1 MSFILSL
8 RRSDQQLSGGL
19 EQTRTW
25 PPLPALR
32 FVGKQAALGR
42 RTALFLIVFFIGF
55 AVTLTCR
62 SYGDATADAIAISYP
77 QLAPQTAAAE
87 TAPKMVSASQPA
99 INSDPLEAFKPML
112 IGLATLRQSVDQFA
126 AQHFVSEEQIAT
138 EIAVPKAPRRNI
150 VDKINSAP
158 ASGPGAAPAR
168 KPVPQQLPSPVEL
181 GLRGSYER

>member
-1 MSFILSL
+1 MSFILS
-8 RRSDQQLSGGL
+8 RERSDQQLVRGL
-19 EQTRTW
+19 ELITAW
-25 PPLPALR
+25 PPLPAQR

-42 RTALFLIVFFIGF
+42 RTAPFLIVFCIGF
-55 AVTLTCR
+55 AITLTCR
-62 SYGDATADAIAISYP
+62 SYGDA
-77 QLAPQTAAAE
+77 QTAAAE
-87 TAPKMVSASQPA
+87 TAPEMVSASQPA
-99 INSDPLEAFKPML
+99 MNSDPLEAFKPML

-150 VDKINSAP
+150 VDKINSAL
-158 ASGPGAAPAR
+158 ASGPDAAPPR

>member
-42 RTALFLIVFFIGF
+42 RTAPFFIAFFIGF

-62 SYGDATADAIAISYP
+62 SYGDATADAAAISYP
-77 QLAPQTAAAE
+77 LPQTAAAK
-87 TAPKMVSASQPA
+87 TAPEMVSASQPA

-112 IGLATLRQSVDQFA
+112 VGFATLPQSVDQLA
-126 AQHFVSEEQIAT
+126 AQHFVSEKQIAT

-158 ASGPGAAPAR
+158 ASGPGAAPAL
-168 KPVPQQLPSPVEL
+168 KPVPRQLPSPVEL

>member
-42 RTALFLIVFFIGF
+42 RTAPFFIVFFIGF

-62 SYGDATADAIAISYP
+62 SHGDATADAAAISYP
-77 QLAPQTAAAE
+77 QPQTAGAE
-87 TAPKMVSASQPA
+87 TAPEMVSASQPA

-112 IGLATLRQSVDQFA
+112 IGLATLPQNVDQFA
-126 AQHFVSEEQIAT
+126 AQHFVSEERIAT
-138 EIAVPKAPRRNI
+138 EIAVQKAPRRNI
-150 VDKINSAP
+150 VDKIKSAP
-158 ASGPGAAPAR
+158 ASGPGAAPAL

>member
-32 FVGKQAALGR
+32 LVGKQAALGR
-42 RTALFLIVFFIGF
+42 RTAPFFIVFFIGF

-62 SYGDATADAIAISYP
+62 SYGDATADAAAISYP
-77 QLAPQTAAAE
+77 QPQTAAAE
-87 TAPKMVSASQPA
+87 TAPEMVSPSQPA
-99 INSDPLEAFKPML
+99 INSDPPEPFKPML
-112 IGLATLRQSVDQFA
+112 IGIATVRQSADQVA
-126 AQHFVSEEQIAT
+126 AQFVISEQQIASD
-138 EIAVPKAPRRNI
+138 IAAPKPARRNI
-150 VDKINSAP
+150 VDKISSAP
-158 ASGPGAAPAR
+158 APGAAAAPAR
-168 KPVPQQLPSPVEL
+168 KPAPQQLPSPAEL

>member
-32 FVGKQAALGR
+32 FVGKQAAPGR
-42 RTALFLIVFFIGF
+42 RTAPFFIVFFIGF

-62 SYGDATADAIAISYP
+62 SYGDTTADAAAISYP
-77 QLAPQTAAAE
+77 QPLTAAAE
-87 TAPKMVSASQPA
+87 TAREMVSASQPA
-99 INSDPLEAFKPML
+99 INSDPLEAFRPML
-112 IGLATLRQSVDQFA
+112 IGLATLPQSVDQFA